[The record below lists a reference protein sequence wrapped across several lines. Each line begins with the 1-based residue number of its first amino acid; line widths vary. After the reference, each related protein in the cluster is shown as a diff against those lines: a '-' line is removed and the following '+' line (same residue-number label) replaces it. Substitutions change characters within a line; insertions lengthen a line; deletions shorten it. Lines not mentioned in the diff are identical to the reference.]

1 MQYGPRQSTAEL
13 DDSLVGRLYQQY
25 ALSLMTYIRRY
36 VPTREEAEDILLEV
50 FLAALQHQELAHF
63 GEQRQLAWLQRVAA
77 HKSADY
83 HRRSARHPVVP
94 LEQAAE
100 SLIADK
106 RYSPDQLAMRQEEET
121 VLYSRLT
128 RLPQSYQQ
136 VLQLRFAQGLRC
148 REIAL
153 RMNKSEGAIRMI
165 LSRALTLLRDVYPD
179 HKEESV

>member
-1 MQYGPRQSTAEL
+1 MQHGPRQSTAEL
-13 DDSLVGRLYQQY
+13 DDSLVARLYQQY

-36 VPTREEAEDILLEV
+36 VPAREEAEDILLEV
-50 FLAALQHQELAHF
+50 FLAALEHQELAHF
-63 GEQRQLAWLQRVAA
+63 SEQRQLAWLQRVAS

-106 RYSPDQLAMRQEEET
+106 RHSPDQLAMRKEEET
-121 VLYSRLT
+121 ILYRRLT
-128 RLPQSYQQ
+128 KLPQTYQQ

-153 RMNKSEGAIRMI
+153 RLNKSEGAIRMI
-165 LSRALTLLRDVYPD
+165 LSRALTLLRDVYTR
-179 HKEESV
+179 S